1 MAQFSD
7 VFVFFVASLHV
18 AVTLMIFTEV
28 DKTQPLPYMDEVFHI
43 PQAQKYCNGSFG
55 EWDPKITTLPG
66 LYLASV
72 GLLKPVAALL
82 ESSLTEICTV
92 TVLRSLNVLFA
103 VGCLFVI
110 YHVLRVIHQPKN
122 RTDEVKII
130 LTAVVLASFPLLYFF
145 VFLYYTDVGSTFF
158 ILLAYFFCI
167 RGNHLMA
174 SVLAVDAFFFRQTN
188 IVWVVFMAGT
198 TVAQLMDQ
206 SAKQKPPVSETVLD
220 ALVTAV
226 QRGLIFIGSLT
237 NIFKLAALVWPYGCV
252 TIGFVAFVYINKGIV
267 VGDRSNHE
275 ATLNLPQLFYF
286 AAFTAGFS
294 LPLSVSVSK
303 VCRFLKG
310 LIYHPLTY
318 LSITAAMILAV
329 YRCTY
334 VHPFLLA
341 DNRHIVFYIWQR
353 VFMRHEYVKFI
364 LIPGYIFAGWSIR
377 DSLSHK
383 SELWQLVFFICL
395 LAATI
400 PQQLLEFRYF
410 IIPYLIYRLNLS
422 MRSYLHII
430 TEFILYSVVNIVVLY
445 LFLHKPFY
453 WPNSPEE
460 QRFLW

>member
-1 MAQFSD
+1 M
-7 VFVFFVASLHV
+7 
-18 AVTLMIFTEV
+18 
-28 DKTQPLPYMDEVFHI
+28 K
-43 PQAQKYCNGSFG
+43 
-55 EWDPKITTLPG
+55 
-66 LYLASV
+66 
-72 GLLKPVAALL
+72 
-82 ESSLTEICTV
+82 LTR
-92 TVLRSLNVLFA
+92 VLSLFA
-103 VGCLFVI
+103 LI
-110 YHVLRVIHQPKN
+110 Q

-174 SVLAVDAFFFRQTN
+174 SVLAVHALFFRQTN

-206 SAKQKPPVSETVLD
+206 SAKQKPPVSKTVLD

-237 NIFKLAALVWPYGCV
+237 NIFKLAALVWPYACV
-252 TIGFVAFVYINKGIV
+252 TIGFFAFVYINKGIV
-267 VGDRSNHE
+267 VGDRGNHE
-275 ATLNLPQLFYF
+275 ATLNFPQLFYF

-303 VCRFLKG
+303 VCRFLKS

-430 TEFILYSVVNIVVLY
+430 TEFILYSVVNIGVLY